1 MAKKEFD
8 LDNLWNLGKRLGG
21 QTDSRSDA
29 SPAGSGS
36 RSNDIE
42 TDWED
47 DSSLT
52 VGGDLTEGGGSDA
65 FEGTEAAGDG
75 DAEDLPE
82 ENTIRITMLGVS
94 MSGKTSFLSGVYQ
107 TMMVDSF
114 QGLSLVS
121 SVGGEE
127 DYEMISEIADI
138 ALINRDG
145 FEFPAGTDRTTVF
158 PLMLQKGS
166 RDICRFE
173 FTDYRGGDIEEI
185 LKKHSEY
192 MESARDIRNRLVKS
206 DAILIFADAVEL
218 SLGSSRVH
226 WQAAVKATKI
236 NPMFRALVN
245 EMGDRPLTVLIVL
258 SKTDDPT
265 IPEYMKV
272 NDFAVLVDRAVE
284 AFHAVFEIVDSN
296 YERGWSFGV
305 VPVSTV
311 GEGNSETTTQ
321 LNAAGQKTRVSRV
334 KDGCVPEPFNI
345 GETMVY
351 TIACI
356 LNQRRMQ
363 KMAEKEALS
372 KSFADQGR
380 KNTTVGNLL
389 ALMTKEEL
397 PRDKAMSALSRLEK
411 KQEEITGIEDDII
424 EIALNTGA
432 VHVIQNRRDHLNGD

>member
-218 SLGSSRVH
+218 SLRRARASYRLAAPAYDPADDTVKLLLPLCLVDDRRVDC
-226 WQAAVKATKI
+226 AAV
-236 NPMFRALVN
+236 
-245 EMGDRPLTVLIVL
+245 LTLMPSGTYQVTSVL
-258 SKTDDPT
+258 SL
-265 IPEYMKV
+265 E
-272 NDFAVLVDRAVE
+272 RAY
-284 AFHAVFEIVDSN
+284 ACA
-296 YERGWSFGV
+296 
-305 VPVSTV
+305 
-311 GEGNSETTTQ
+311 
-321 LNAAGQKTRVSRV
+321 RVIS
-334 KDGCVPEPFNI
+334 
-345 GETMVY
+345 
-351 TIACI
+351 
-356 LNQRRMQ
+356 
-363 KMAEKEALS
+363 
-372 KSFADQGR
+372 ADQPSW
-380 KNTTVGNLL
+380 
-389 ALMTKEEL
+389 L
-397 PRDKAMSALSRLEK
+397 PKP
-411 KQEEITGIEDDII
+411 
-424 EIALNTGA
+424 
-432 VHVIQNRRDHLNGD
+432 